1 MFSLPFAECLAFSCW
16 FRGHPLPSKVRVAV
30 DDKVKAAPKEAPKEA
45 STSAS
50 HPKDP
55 KAKDQNTQ
63 RFWIST
69 GQADSKGRGMV
80 RDRKGMVR
88 FKLTN

>member
-1 MFSLPFAECLAFSCW
+1 MFHCHLLNAWRSLVGSEGTRCRL
-16 FRGHPLPSKVRVAV
+16 RLRVAV